1 MNPSSIIFCQIEQE
15 GLKRDSVVA
24 DFATTAADGVRQ
36 QTSTRSAMSTRAQ
49 NHFVGL
55 HEMVSS
61 VQPLGV
67 GMTHSK
73 DHTEELLGMVPTE
86 QAGVR
91 AEIREYLEGLGV

>member
-67 GMTHSK
+67 EKSHSK
-73 DHTEELLGMVPTE
+73 DHSEELLGMVYWRVS
-86 QAGVR
+86 GVYE
-91 AEIREYLEGLGV
+91 A

>member
-24 DFATTAADGVRQ
+24 DFATTAADGVQ
-36 QTSTRSAMSTRAQ
+36 QPFCTRSAMKARAE

-55 HEMVSS
+55 DEMVPS
-61 VQPLGV
+61 VQPRGV

-91 AEIREYLEGLGV
+91 AEIRDYLEGLGV